1 VGHAGEMKFSIP
13 LKAFA
18 KKTVENSSGGR
29 SVEAS
34 VMKTQ
39 SDFYRIRHSAL
50 WSPSSNQ
57 SNLKALKDGW
67 DWRDCQE

>member
-1 VGHAGEMKFSIP
+1 MKFSIP

>member
-1 VGHAGEMKFSIP
+1 MGHAGEVKFSIP
-13 LKAFA
+13 LKAFT
-18 KKTVENSSGGR
+18 KKAIENRRGSR

-50 WSPSSNQ
+50 WSPSANH

-67 DWRDCQE
+67 DWRECQG

>member
-1 VGHAGEMKFSIP
+1 MKFSIP

-18 KKTVENSSGGR
+18 KKAVEDGGGSR

-34 VMKTQ
+34 VMKAQ

-50 WSPSSNQ
+50 WSRP
-57 SNLKALKDGW
+57 LIKAM
-67 DWRDCQE
+67 